1 MRIFYLVT
9 GLLSLML
16 GFIGALIPLL
26 PSFPFLLLSAYCF
39 GRSSQKLHTWF
50 VSTKLYKNNLES
62 YVKGE
67 GLKFDVKVRLVIMI
81 SLALFI
87 GVMLMPNI
95 FWFRV
100 VLVVV
105 WLAHLL
111 YFKFGVETIKEK
123 GSLEP

>member
-16 GFIGALIPLL
+16 GFIGTLIPLL

-50 VSTKLYKNNLES
+50 MSTKLYKNNLES

-81 SLALFI
+81 SLALLI
-87 GVMLMPNI
+87 GFMLMPNI

-105 WLAHLL
+105 WFAHLL

>member
-1 MRIFYLVT
+1 MRIFYLVA
-9 GLLSLML
+9 GLISLIL

-26 PSFPFLLLSAYCF
+26 PSFPFLLFSAYCF
-39 GRSSQKLHTWF
+39 GRSSHKLHSWF
-50 VSTKLYKNNLES
+50 MSTKLYKNNLES

-67 GLKFDVKVRLVIMI
+67 GLKYDVKVRLVIMI
-81 SLALFI
+81 SIALLI
-87 GVMLMPNI
+87 GVILMPNI

-105 WLAHLL
+105 WFAHLL

>member
-50 VSTKLYKNNLES
+50 MSTKLYKNNLES

-105 WLAHLL
+105 WFAHLL

>member
-50 VSTKLYKNNLES
+50 MSTKLYKNNLES

-81 SLALFI
+81 SLALLI
-87 GVMLMPNI
+87 GFMLMPNI

-105 WLAHLL
+105 WFAHLL